1 MSITYDFRG
10 KTALVTGASTGIG
23 RATAIALSRSGA
35 RVAVHYH
42 ASESQAQEVA
52 EAIAEE
58 GGEAFLVQADV
69 ASPEQVEAMAS
80 RVLGRFGHLDF
91 LVNNAGSLVER
102 RPFKEVSLEL
112 WRRVIDVNLTSV
124 YLVTRAVIGAML
136 ERGAGNI
143 VNVASIAGYNGG
155 GWGATHYA
163 TAKGGVIALTK
174 ALALELAGTGIRV
187 NCVNPGRIATPFHD
201 RFSPPDLRKRI
212 AEEQIALGREGTAEE
227 VAEAILFL
235 LSDASSYVYGA
246 QIDVNGGLH
255 YR

>member
-1 MSITYDFRG
+1 MDLTYDFQG

-23 RATAIALSRSGA
+23 RATAIALGRSGA
-35 RVAVHYH
+35 KVAVHYN
-42 ASESQAQEVA
+42 ASKAQAEEVA
-52 EAIAEE
+52 RAISDA

-69 ASPEQVEAMAS
+69 ASPGEVEAMVEQ
-80 RVLGRFGHLDF
+80 VLGHFGHVDF

-102 RPFKEVSLEL
+102 RPFKEMSLEL

-124 YLVTRAVIGAML
+124 YLVTRAVIGSML
-136 ERGAGNI
+136 ERGTGSI

-155 GWGATHYA
+155 GWGASHYA
-163 TAKGGVIALTK
+163 AAKGGVIALTK

-212 AEEQIALGREGTAEE
+212 AEEQIALRREGTAEE
-227 VAEAILFL
+227 VADVILFL